1 MNWRY
6 GPHNATI
13 MYPRLLIKLT
23 DLRELNDQ
31 HNEYNLKLAKQ
42 EVRLPRAIRSSSAFC
57 CFNHKHDEDKRL
69 DCYFCMLF
77 VIWYML

>member
-1 MNWRY
+1 MNPKLPQIEIFESSNPASSPFRKYMNWRY

-42 EVRLPRAIRSSSAFC
+42 EVRLP
-57 CFNHKHDEDKRL
+57 
-69 DCYFCMLF
+69 
-77 VIWYML
+77 

>member
-42 EVRLPRAIRSSSAFC
+42 EVRLAVAACLALPSF
-57 CFNHKHDEDKRL
+57 
-69 DCYFCMLF
+69 
-77 VIWYML
+77 

>member
-1 MNWRY
+1 MNPKLPQIEIFESSNPASSPTRKYMNWRY

-42 EVRLPRAIRSSSAFC
+42 EVRLP
-57 CFNHKHDEDKRL
+57 
-69 DCYFCMLF
+69 
-77 VIWYML
+77 